1 MSGKAPTHHGRQ
13 RVEPW
18 RPPALLRVALLSA
31 GHVRFHD
38 RQRLADR
45 SPEIGSPR
53 DFAGRVGTEGV
64 DEQVTDARPT
74 KLAVQVHSA
83 LSPVYLRVAGAN
95 NGMVQKQVTA
105 QGWLMSTPEGD
116 APDPTLTP
124 RGSLAV
130 ANWAPSHPA
139 LVTHE
144 DPRVEPCLIPC
155 GPSWSLSR
163 LPAGPVLRSPLLVR
177 LEMASICMHDIP
189 RNATFSGFFENF
201 GRSNSRRKSI
211 FSNDLYPCFS

>member
-1 MSGKAPTHHGRQ
+1 MSRRRAQAACARSDGMSGKAPTHHGRQ

-18 RPPALLRVALLSA
+18 RPPASLRVARLSA

-53 DFAGRVGTEGV
+53 DLAGRVGTEGV
-64 DEQVTDARPT
+64 DERVTDARPT

-83 LSPVYLRVAGAN
+83 LSAVYLRVAGAN

-116 APDPTLTP
+116 APDPTLT
-124 RGSLAV
+124 RSGLAGCRQLDPQ
-130 ANWAPSHPA
+130 PS
-139 LVTHE
+139 
-144 DPRVEPCLIPC
+144 
-155 GPSWSLSR
+155 
-163 LPAGPVLRSPLLVR
+163 RS
-177 LEMASICMHDIP
+177 CH
-189 RNATFSGFFENF
+189 
-201 GRSNSRRKSI
+201 SRRSA
-211 FSNDLYPCFS
+211 C